1 MVGAVSNR
9 AGVDS
14 KLPNYFFY
22 LHATAPVWS
31 VPLILKSTIICAC
44 PLKKSLDLS
53 RISEDIL
60 ADILVLHNLG

>member
-1 MVGAVSNR
+1 MVGAVSNPGHDLSDR

-31 VPLILKSTIICAC
+31 VPLILKSTIICE
-44 PLKKSLDLS
+44 SLPVKEVA
-53 RISEDIL
+53 RPFKDIR
-60 ADILVLHNLG
+60 GYTC